1 MSKFPT
7 VKLDE
12 QYICANYLVIGEPKN
27 DIKIVIEELP
37 PDKTAERNE
46 YQRNYMNKRNADNV
60 GKARKERNS
69 QRANRCFNVPEEV
82 GVKFKHNIHRLV
94 ELKTIMEEMPP
105 EMFNYFLLNHQ
116 SWNFEKRQGLKGDG
130 TPIIPVEKKVIQNP
144 IKRKYI
150 KKTTN

>member
-1 MSKFPT
+1 MSKFPI

-27 DIKIVIEELP
+27 DIKKDLTL
-37 PDKTAERNE
+37 DKTAERNE

-82 GVKFKHNIHRLV
+82 GIKFKHNIHHLV
-94 ELKTIMEEMPP
+94 ELKTIVEEMPP

-116 SWNFEKRQGLKGDG
+116 SWNFEKRQGLKQDG
-130 TPIIPVEKKVIQNP
+130 TPLVVVEKKAIQNP
-144 IKRKYI
+144 IKRQYI

>member
-1 MSKFPT
+1 MSKFPI

-60 GKARKERNS
+60 EKARRERNS

-82 GVKFKHNIHRLV
+82 GVKFKHNIHR
-94 ELKTIMEEMPP
+94 
-105 EMFNYFLLNHQ
+105 Q
-116 SWNFEKRQGLKGDG
+116 
-130 TPIIPVEKKVIQNP
+130 
-144 IKRKYI
+144 
-150 KKTTN
+150 